1 MELFDEAALRFVRF
15 RILFLENDNWL
26 RVVDARVT
34 EWDQIVVGIDLLF
47 RVILDEITYSRRRL
61 PRLHCFC
68 LGNNDAI

>member
-34 EWDQIVVGIDLLF
+34 EWDKIVVGIDLLF
-47 RVILDEITYSRRRL
+47 RVILDEITYCRWRL

-68 LGNNDAI
+68 LGHNDAI